1 LTTKLWF
8 SNYGDNA
15 YSKCEESLKKLGVEY
30 VDLILLHTPGIPKE
44 INKEIDQSKNKDLR
58 KSGWR
63 CLEKLFKEG
72 KAKQIGVSNFHV
84 KHMQE
89 IIDLAEI
96 KPHVNQIEYN
106 IWQQRKDQV
115 DFCKKNNI
123 VVEGWG
129 PLAKGQI
136 LGDEEIEK
144 VAKKYNKSI
153 SQICI
158 RWNLQ
163 HGIVCIPKSIK
174 EERII
179 ENASVFDWEISEE
192 DMKHLDSMDKD
203 YLSAKLWTHENVE

>member
-1 LTTKLWF
+1 
-8 SNYGDNA
+8 
-15 YSKCEESLKKLGVEY
+15 
-30 VDLILLHTPGIPKE
+30 
-44 INKEIDQSKNKDLR
+44 
-58 KSGWR
+58 
-63 CLEKLFKEG
+63 
-72 KAKQIGVSNFHV
+72 
-84 KHMQE
+84 MQE